1 MLFRFLLYGVFFY
14 VVWKILQSVIGRG
27 HSQSAPQNRPQQGRD
42 YPKDLSK
49 IQDAEF
55 EDITQKKDP
64 GGPKATP

>member
-1 MLFRFLLYGVFFY
+1 VLFRFLLYAVFFY

-27 HSQSAPQNRPQQGRD
+27 RYQAPTQKRPQQGRD

>member
-1 MLFRFLLYGVFFY
+1 VVFRVLLYLVFFY

-27 HSQSAPQNRPQQGRD
+27 QWQKPPKDRAQQPRD

-55 EDITQKKDP
+55 EDITQKEDP
-64 GGPKATP
+64 GGPKAAP